1 MFDPATDATK
11 LSLATVRFTLGSS
24 TEIASCEITTGE
36 LSVSEDKTCTM
47 AFSCITNAL
56 VAAGKFS
63 SKSVPSTNTTYSRAV
78 TSPTAPRNGLTTTP
92 STVVPAPG
100 DTVPFFV
107 LIDHDASVDLITSI
121 VFFTFVSLPQKGHV
135 PVAREAIEV
144 KSRYPSPPVHALGSF
159 AGSLPENEKRHSFL
173 AKSIS
178 TKRFFP
184 GQFESYTCTTA
195 WSESVKSMAYGSTA

>member
-1 MFDPATDATK
+1 MFDPTTEATK
-11 LSLATVRFTLGSS
+11 LSLAIVRLTLGSS
-24 TEIASCEITTGE
+24 TEIEFCEITTGA
-36 LSVSEDKTCTM
+36 LFVSDDSTCTI

-56 VAAGKFS
+56 VAAGKFN
-63 SKSVPSTNTTYSRAV
+63 SKSASSTYTTYSSAV

-107 LIDHDASVDLITSI
+107 LIDHAASVDLITSM
-121 VFFTFVSLPQKGHV
+121 VFLTLVSVPQNGQV
-135 PVAREAIEV
+135 PEARASSDV
-144 KSRYPSPPVHALGSF
+144 RSRYPSPPVHAFGSL

-178 TKRFFP
+178 TYLFLP

-195 WSESVKSMAYGSTA
+195 

>member
-11 LSLATVRFTLGSS
+11 LSLAIVRLTLGSS
-24 TEIASCEITTGE
+24 TEIESFVITTGA
-36 LSVSEDKTCTM
+36 LSVSDDSTCTI

-56 VAAGKFS
+56 VAAGKFN
-63 SKSVPSTNTTYSRAV
+63 SKSVSSTNTTYSSAV

-107 LIDHDASVDLITSI
+107 LIDHAASVDLITSI
-121 VFFTFVSLPQKGHV
+121 VFFTLVSVPQNGQE
-135 PVAREAIEV
+135 PVAREASDV
-144 KSRYPSPPVHALGSF
+144 KSMYPSPPVHALASF

-178 TKRFFP
+178 T
-184 GQFESYTCTTA
+184 
-195 WSESVKSMAYGSTA
+195 